1 MLTEISLNS
10 VSAFD
15 FHTMD
20 SMQDS
25 AGSTGRAY
33 FATLVWM
40 NTWRQG
46 KLTSQN
52 LSQDFIYFNAWL
64 MR

>member
-15 FHTMD
+15 FHAMD

-25 AGSTGRAY
+25 AESTGRPY
-33 FATLVWM
+33 SVTLV
-40 NTWRQG
+40 
-46 KLTSQN
+46 
-52 LSQDFIYFNAWL
+52 
-64 MR
+64 